1 MSEKKTLAQKLADE
15 ARRQYEESKKKKESA
30 AKVTSQA
37 ESLMADV
44 QAKLDAQK
52 SAAEKAAE
60 SAAKKASETKASAE
74 SLMADL
80 TAKLQAKQPKVAKA
94 AKKEHEIY
102 VVQPGDSLSKIAKE
116 KYGDMMRWS
125 EIFEANKDQIA
136 DPNIIQVGQR
146 LIIPPK

>member
-15 ARRQYEESKKKKESA
+15 ARRQLEESKAKKA
-30 AKVTSQA
+30 AASKATSQA
-37 ESLMADV
+37 ESLMAGV

-52 SAAEKAAE
+52 SKAEKAAE
-60 SAAKKASETKASAE
+60 TAAKKASETKSSAE

-94 AKKEHEIY
+94 AKVELETY

-116 KYGDMMRWS
+116 KYGDMMRWP
-125 EIFEANKDQIA
+125 EIFEANKELLK
-136 DPNIIQVGQR
+136 DPNLIQVGQK
-146 LIIPPK
+146 LVIPPK